1 MIDKEGY
8 RENVGIVI
16 CNDQRKVLW
25 ARRSGEEAW
34 QFPQGGINKGESAE
48 EAMYRELKEEV
59 GLDPHNVEILA
70 RTKGWLKYDVPKS
83 WIRRDCRD
91 RYRGQKQIWFL
102 LRFIDL
108 CCVSLICVLPFVA
121 VVTGRNYSWLQ
132 NVRALV
138 RLGTTTAT
146 TKRLTFETH
155 LNHIFYILH
164 QTYIV
169 FMSI

>member
-25 ARRSGEEAW
+25 ARRTGEEAW

-102 LRFIDL
+102 LRFTGKDSDIFLKNTEKPEFDDWRWDSFWAPVDQIVDFKKAVYEQAL
-108 CCVSLICVLPFVA
+108 KELFEYLPSA
-121 VVTGRNYSWLQ
+121 
-132 NVRALV
+132 
-138 RLGTTTAT
+138 
-146 TKRLTFETH
+146 
-155 LNHIFYILH
+155 
-164 QTYIV
+164 
-169 FMSI
+169 

>member
-25 ARRSGEEAW
+25 ARRTGEEAW

-102 LRFIDL
+102 LRFTGKDSDVFLKNTEKPEFDDWRWDSFWAPVDQIID
-108 CCVSLICVLPFVA
+108 F
-121 VVTGRNYSWLQ
+121 
-132 NVRALV
+132 
-138 RLGTTTAT
+138 
-146 TKRLTFETH
+146 K
-155 LNHIFYILH
+155 IF
-164 QTYIV
+164 
-169 FMSI
+169 

>member
-25 ARRSGEEAW
+25 ARRTGEEAW
-34 QFPQGGINKGESAE
+34 QFPQGGINKEESAE

-102 LRFIDL
+102 LRFTGKDSDVFLKNTEKPEFDDWRWDSFWAPVDQIIDFKKAVYEQAL
-108 CCVSLICVLPFVA
+108 KELFEYLPSA
-121 VVTGRNYSWLQ
+121 
-132 NVRALV
+132 
-138 RLGTTTAT
+138 
-146 TKRLTFETH
+146 
-155 LNHIFYILH
+155 
-164 QTYIV
+164 
-169 FMSI
+169 

>member
-25 ARRSGEEAW
+25 ARRTGEEAW

-102 LRFIDL
+102 LRFTGKDSDVFLKNTEKPEFDDWRWDSFWAPVDQIIDFKKAVYEQAL
-108 CCVSLICVLPFVA
+108 KELFEYLPSA
-121 VVTGRNYSWLQ
+121 
-132 NVRALV
+132 
-138 RLGTTTAT
+138 
-146 TKRLTFETH
+146 
-155 LNHIFYILH
+155 
-164 QTYIV
+164 
-169 FMSI
+169 

>member
-25 ARRSGEEAW
+25 ARRTGEEAW

-102 LRFIDL
+102 LRFTGKDSDIFLKNTEKPEFDDWRWNSFWAPVDQIVDFKKAVYEQAL
-108 CCVSLICVLPFVA
+108 KELFEYLPSA
-121 VVTGRNYSWLQ
+121 
-132 NVRALV
+132 
-138 RLGTTTAT
+138 
-146 TKRLTFETH
+146 
-155 LNHIFYILH
+155 
-164 QTYIV
+164 
-169 FMSI
+169 

>member
-25 ARRSGEEAW
+25 ARRTGEEAW

-91 RYRGQKQIWFL
+91 RYRGQKQSWFL
-102 LRFIDL
+102 LRFTGKDSDVFLKNTEKPEFDDWRWDSFWAPVDQIIDFKKAVYEQAL
-108 CCVSLICVLPFVA
+108 KELFEYLPSA
-121 VVTGRNYSWLQ
+121 
-132 NVRALV
+132 
-138 RLGTTTAT
+138 
-146 TKRLTFETH
+146 
-155 LNHIFYILH
+155 
-164 QTYIV
+164 
-169 FMSI
+169 

>member
-1 MIDKEGY
+1 MWKNAYIYKDNIMIDKEGY

-25 ARRSGEEAW
+25 ARRTGEEAW
-34 QFPQGGINKGESAE
+34 QFPQGGINNGESAE

-102 LRFIDL
+102 LRFTGKDSDVFLKNTEKPEFDDWRWDSFWAPVDQIIDFKKAVYEQAL
-108 CCVSLICVLPFVA
+108 KELFEYLPSA
-121 VVTGRNYSWLQ
+121 
-132 NVRALV
+132 
-138 RLGTTTAT
+138 
-146 TKRLTFETH
+146 
-155 LNHIFYILH
+155 
-164 QTYIV
+164 
-169 FMSI
+169 

>member
-25 ARRSGEEAW
+25 ARRTGEEAW

-70 RTKGWLKYDVPKS
+70 RTKGWLKYDVPKN

-102 LRFIDL
+102 LRFTGKDSDVFLKNTEKPEFDDWKWAGFWAPVDQIIDFKKAVYEQAL
-108 CCVSLICVLPFVA
+108 KELFEYLPSA
-121 VVTGRNYSWLQ
+121 
-132 NVRALV
+132 
-138 RLGTTTAT
+138 
-146 TKRLTFETH
+146 
-155 LNHIFYILH
+155 
-164 QTYIV
+164 
-169 FMSI
+169 

>member
-16 CNDQRKVLW
+16 CNDQRKVVW
-25 ARRSGEEAW
+25 ARRTGEEAW
-34 QFPQGGINKGESAE
+34 QFPQGGINNGESAE

-102 LRFIDL
+102 LRFTGKDSDVFLKNTEKPEFDDWRWDSFWAPVDQIIDFKKAVYEQAL
-108 CCVSLICVLPFVA
+108 KELFEYLPSA
-121 VVTGRNYSWLQ
+121 
-132 NVRALV
+132 
-138 RLGTTTAT
+138 
-146 TKRLTFETH
+146 
-155 LNHIFYILH
+155 
-164 QTYIV
+164 
-169 FMSI
+169 

>member
-25 ARRSGEEAW
+25 ARRTGEEAW

-102 LRFIDL
+102 LRFTGKDSDIFLKNTEKPEFDDWRWDSFWAPVDQIIDFKKAVYEQAL
-108 CCVSLICVLPFVA
+108 KELFEYLPSA
-121 VVTGRNYSWLQ
+121 
-132 NVRALV
+132 
-138 RLGTTTAT
+138 
-146 TKRLTFETH
+146 
-155 LNHIFYILH
+155 
-164 QTYIV
+164 
-169 FMSI
+169 

>member
-25 ARRSGEEAW
+25 ARRTGEEAW
-34 QFPQGGINKGESAE
+34 QFPQGGINKEESAE

-102 LRFIDL
+102 LRFTGKDSDIFLKNTEKPEFDDWRWDSFWAPVDQIIDFKKAVYEQAL
-108 CCVSLICVLPFVA
+108 KELFEYLPSA
-121 VVTGRNYSWLQ
+121 
-132 NVRALV
+132 
-138 RLGTTTAT
+138 
-146 TKRLTFETH
+146 
-155 LNHIFYILH
+155 
-164 QTYIV
+164 
-169 FMSI
+169 

>member
-25 ARRSGEEAW
+25 ARRTGEEAW
-34 QFPQGGINKGESAE
+34 QFPQGGINKEESAE

-102 LRFIDL
+102 LRFTGKDSDVFLKNTEKPEFDDWRWNSFWAPVDQIVDFKKAVYEQAL
-108 CCVSLICVLPFVA
+108 KELFEYLPSA
-121 VVTGRNYSWLQ
+121 
-132 NVRALV
+132 
-138 RLGTTTAT
+138 
-146 TKRLTFETH
+146 
-155 LNHIFYILH
+155 
-164 QTYIV
+164 
-169 FMSI
+169 

>member
-16 CNDQRKVLW
+16 CNDQRKVVW
-25 ARRSGEEAW
+25 ARRTGEEAW

-102 LRFIDL
+102 LRFTGKDSDVFLKNTEKPEFDDWRWDSFWAPVDQIIDFKKAVYEQAL
-108 CCVSLICVLPFVA
+108 KELFEYLPSA
-121 VVTGRNYSWLQ
+121 
-132 NVRALV
+132 
-138 RLGTTTAT
+138 
-146 TKRLTFETH
+146 
-155 LNHIFYILH
+155 
-164 QTYIV
+164 
-169 FMSI
+169 

>member
-25 ARRSGEEAW
+25 ARRTGEEAW
-34 QFPQGGINKGESAE
+34 QFPQGGINNGESAE

-102 LRFIDL
+102 LRFTGKDSDVFLKNTEKPEFDDWKWAGFWSPIDQIIDFKKAVYEKAL
-108 CCVSLICVLPFVA
+108 KELFEYLPSA
-121 VVTGRNYSWLQ
+121 
-132 NVRALV
+132 
-138 RLGTTTAT
+138 
-146 TKRLTFETH
+146 
-155 LNHIFYILH
+155 
-164 QTYIV
+164 
-169 FMSI
+169 

>member
-25 ARRSGEEAW
+25 ARRTGEEAW
-34 QFPQGGINKGESAE
+34 QFPQGGINNGESAE

-91 RYRGQKQIWFL
+91 RYRGGKS
-102 LRFIDL
+102 RFGFY
-108 CCVSLICVLPFVA
+108 CVSREKIPMF
-121 VVTGRNYSWLQ
+121 
-132 NVRALV
+132 
-138 RLGTTTAT
+138 
-146 TKRLTFETH
+146 F
-155 LNHIFYILH
+155 
-164 QTYIV
+164 
-169 FMSI
+169 

>member
-25 ARRSGEEAW
+25 ARRTGEEAW

-102 LRFIDL
+102 LRFTGKDSDVFLKNTEKPEFDDWEWSHEEKPLEIVISFKKNVYTQAL
-108 CCVSLICVLPFVA
+108 QQLLPIMK
-121 VVTGRNYSWLQ
+121 N
-132 NVRALV
+132 
-138 RLGTTTAT
+138 
-146 TKRLTFETH
+146 
-155 LNHIFYILH
+155 
-164 QTYIV
+164 
-169 FMSI
+169 

>member
-25 ARRSGEEAW
+25 ARRTGEEAW

-70 RTKGWLKYDVPKS
+70 RTKGWLKYDVPKC

-102 LRFIDL
+102 LRFTGKDSDVFLKNTEKPEFDDWRWNSFWAPVDQIVDFKKAVYEQAL
-108 CCVSLICVLPFVA
+108 KELFEYLPSA
-121 VVTGRNYSWLQ
+121 
-132 NVRALV
+132 
-138 RLGTTTAT
+138 
-146 TKRLTFETH
+146 
-155 LNHIFYILH
+155 
-164 QTYIV
+164 
-169 FMSI
+169 

>member
-25 ARRSGEEAW
+25 ARRTGEEAW

-102 LRFIDL
+102 LRLTGKDSDVFLKNTEKPEFDDWRWDSFWAPVDQIIDFKKAVYEQAL
-108 CCVSLICVLPFVA
+108 KELFEYLPSA
-121 VVTGRNYSWLQ
+121 
-132 NVRALV
+132 
-138 RLGTTTAT
+138 
-146 TKRLTFETH
+146 
-155 LNHIFYILH
+155 
-164 QTYIV
+164 
-169 FMSI
+169 

>member
-25 ARRSGEEAW
+25 ARRTGEEAW

-59 GLDPHNVEILA
+59 GLDPHNVQILA

-102 LRFIDL
+102 LRFTGKDSDVFLKNTEKPEFDDWRWDSFWAPVDQIIDFKKAVYEQAL
-108 CCVSLICVLPFVA
+108 KELFEYLPSA
-121 VVTGRNYSWLQ
+121 
-132 NVRALV
+132 
-138 RLGTTTAT
+138 
-146 TKRLTFETH
+146 
-155 LNHIFYILH
+155 
-164 QTYIV
+164 
-169 FMSI
+169 

>member
-25 ARRSGEEAW
+25 ARRTGEEAW

-102 LRFIDL
+102 LRFTGKDSDVFLKNTEKPEFDDWRWNSFWAPVDQIVDFKKAVYEQAL
-108 CCVSLICVLPFVA
+108 KELFEYLPSA
-121 VVTGRNYSWLQ
+121 
-132 NVRALV
+132 
-138 RLGTTTAT
+138 
-146 TKRLTFETH
+146 
-155 LNHIFYILH
+155 
-164 QTYIV
+164 
-169 FMSI
+169 